1 MGKNRKVFQWHMYYK
16 TVYWLTLSP
25 NNLLK
30 VHLSI
35 KVQSK
40 IFCDTSQQ
48 IQYTV
53 HVRVLKSDT
62 LQFKDIPMFLYIKF
76 IPNNITITQSQC
88 YQSAHF
94 ETRMFLLLK
103 AQTWTLIPQDHKNN
117 LFLAFLHFSITI
129 SYGKLVTYMNDG
141 TSVRQIRQT
150 EIPRV

>member
-1 MGKNRKVFQWHMYYK
+1 MYYK
-16 TVYWLTLSP
+16 TVYWFTLSP
-25 NNLLK
+25 NILHK

-35 KVQSK
+35 KVQSN

-53 HVRVLKSDT
+53 HVRVLKLDT
-62 LQFKDIPMFLYIKF
+62 LQFQDIPMFLYIKF

-94 ETRMFLLLK
+94 ETRIFLLLK

-117 LFLAFLHFSITI
+117 LFLAFLHFSIKTI
-129 SYGKLVTYMNDG
+129 LHFSQKWTASRFNTLLTLTAKYINIIHHLSN
-141 TSVRQIRQT
+141 
-150 EIPRV
+150 